1 VFLNQLRF
9 NAAQRFVWGGH
20 LMTLKYSM
28 AAFAA
33 SARIGLGG
41 DRAFSRGALIRKAA
55 LAVVV
60 GGSGVGMLA
69 LASAAPA
76 QADVQWLSGTSL
88 NSIFDTK
95 TPGESDD
102 GFAFMNEGSLSADG
116 MSFSASF
123 ANNNSDPDFNFL
135 TNAPVTIGNGQA
147 NIKATDSNWTTM
159 TVTPGM
165 LSFDGFFMRGTVDQP
180 GGVKCEPCEVTFD
193 VAFSDNSTA
202 SNTFDTIKN
211 SGDFGAIGF
220 DEVPGTTGLSV
231 SSVVVSVTGG
241 DNFDQI
247 KQTGFSGTGEPPTIP
262 ETSTWAM
269 MLLGFAGLGYAA
281 WRGRRKGGVSIIE
294 A

>member
-41 DRAFSRGALIRKAA
+41 DSACARGALIRKAA

-60 GGSGVGMLA
+60 GGGGVGMLA

-102 GFAFMNEGSLSADG
+102 GSPS
-116 MSFSASF
+116 
-123 ANNNSDPDFNFL
+123 
-135 TNAPVTIGNGQA
+135 
-147 NIKATDSNWTTM
+147 
-159 TVTPGM
+159 
-165 LSFDGFFMRGTVDQP
+165 
-180 GGVKCEPCEVTFD
+180 
-193 VAFSDNSTA
+193 
-202 SNTFDTIKN
+202 
-211 SGDFGAIGF
+211 
-220 DEVPGTTGLSV
+220 
-231 SSVVVSVTGG
+231 
-241 DNFDQI
+241 
-247 KQTGFSGTGEPPTIP
+247 
-262 ETSTWAM
+262 
-269 MLLGFAGLGYAA
+269 
-281 WRGRRKGGVSIIE
+281 
-294 A
+294 